1 MALAP
6 RRVQNVPD
14 CLSRDPMMVLRAA
27 SITPEPMKRCC
38 FRKMGH
44 AMGVVRKV
52 FRFDADPLAALVGR
66 IQCAI

>member
-1 MALAP
+1 MLFP
-6 RRVQNVPD
+6 KD
-14 CLSRDPMMVLRAA
+14 GAA
-27 SITPEPMKRCC
+27 
-38 FRKMGH
+38 H